1 MAFQDFPETLYFKT
15 VDTSEKVN
23 LMNFTPG
30 SDNQLKHGRVML
42 YIAGAVTT
50 EQVRL
55 NVNPSETN
63 GNPIFSS
70 DWSDLSDITTHT
82 GTDWIGWLRFDF
94 SEKHLDSDVTYT
106 MQLETNNYTRNG
118 DTTYL
123 AVAYDWPYPV
133 NDQDNDNRP
142 SIGVE
147 LYGLE

>member
-1 MAFQDFPETLYFKT
+1 MAFQDFPETLIFKT
-15 VDTSEKVN
+15 IDTSEKVN
-23 LMNFTPG
+23 LANMTVAR
-30 SDNQLKHGRVML
+30 DQQLTYARMML

-50 EQVRL
+50 EQLRI

-63 GNPIFSS
+63 ENPIFSS
-70 DWSDLSDITTHT
+70 SWSNLSDITTHT

-94 SEKHLDSDVTYT
+94 SEQHLDSDIAYT

-123 AVAYDWPYPV
+123 AVAFDWPYAI
-133 NDQDNDNRP
+133 NDQATPAIP